1 MRRTTHSRPGRC
13 PTHHKQKAE
22 ALASRASTG
31 NDAFVA
37 GQKLYE
43 RGRYSE
49 SVLAFE
55 EGVRLAGFDTQ
66 LGGEV
71 RGAAAGCLVHCPPRS
86 AGLTPRSPACMADCP
101 AALQQVSL
109 WLALAY
115 DASGKREACLELY
128 KRLES
133 THHNKARPAW

>member
-1 MRRTTHSRPGRC
+1 MRRKTHSPPGRC
-13 PTHHKQKAE
+13 PVHHKQKAE

-55 EGVRLAGFDTQ
+55 EGVLLAGFDTQ

-71 RGAAAGCLVHCPPRS
+71 RGAPAGAL
-86 AGLTPRSPACMADCP
+86 LTVP
-101 AALQQVSL
+101 
-109 WLALAY
+109 
-115 DASGKREACLELY
+115 
-128 KRLES
+128 
-133 THHNKARPAW
+133 HRPLG

>member
-1 MRRTTHSRPGRC
+1 VLCTWLHLFSVHQVSRPAWRRSH
-13 PTHHKQKAE
+13 PTQQKAE

-31 NDAFVA
+31 SDAFVA

-71 RGAAAGCLVHCPPRS
+71 RRAVRAPC
-86 AGLTPRSPACMADCP
+86 
-101 AALQQVSL
+101 
-109 WLALAY
+109 
-115 DASGKREACLELY
+115 
-128 KRLES
+128 
-133 THHNKARPAW
+133 